1 MKRKIILIFSIFFII
16 VLFIAT
22 GIVVQLNQRID
33 KNPVGT
39 VGNTAGNLYNGGLF
53 CEDDGYVYFSNPYDN
68 YALYRMRPNETEME
82 KLIETETG
90 SINAAGKYFYFYQKG
105 SGSGE
110 GFGYMISTTG
120 IYRAEKENP
129 NKIKCLDRVLSET
142 LVLADNSIYYN
153 TAKQA
158 EGVNLKKID
167 IDGENA
173 EILLNY
179 KITPACVNN
188 SALYFNNTTENGHLM
203 QLPLGSKNAADILAE
218 DMYMPIV
225 DGTTVY
231 YIDVHNN
238 YALVKF
244 DMSSGQKTVLTPER
258 TDLYNIS
265 DLFIYYQTAG
275 DTPQLKRISKDG
287 SSSEVV
293 ANGAYQNINITSQ
306 YVYFQ
311 KFGVE
316 RPVYK
321 TPVNGAVSVSTFE
334 SAKLAGL

>member
-1 MKRKIILIFSIFFII
+1 MKRKIITIFSIICI
-16 VLFIAT
+16 AVAFIAT
-22 GIVVQLNQRID
+22 GIVVQLNQRIV

-53 CEDDGYVYFSNPYDN
+53 CEDDGYVYFSNPYDT

-82 KLIETETG
+82 KLIETETS

-120 IYRAEKENP
+120 VYRAEKENP
-129 NKIKCLDRVLSET
+129 KKIECLDRVLSET
-142 LVLADNSIYYN
+142 MVLADNSIYYN

-167 IDGENA
+167 IDGDNGEV
-173 EILLNY
+173 LLNY

-188 SALYFNNTTENGHLM
+188 SALYFNNTVDNGHLM
-203 QLPLGSKNAADILAE
+203 QLPLGSKNAADILPE

-231 YIDVHNN
+231 YIDIHNN
-238 YALVKF
+238 YALVSY
-244 DMSSGQKTVLTPER
+244 DMSNGQKAFLTTER
-258 TDLYNIS
+258 TDMYNIS
-265 DLFIYYQTAG
+265 DLYIYYQTAG

-287 SSSEVV
+287 RFSEVV
-293 ANGAYQNINITSQ
+293 AEGVYRNINVTSE

-311 KFGVE
+311 KYGTE

-321 TPVNGAVSVSTFE
+321 TPVNGIVSVSTFDA
-334 SAKLAGL
+334 AKLTGF

>member
-1 MKRKIILIFSIFFII
+1 MKRKIIAIFSIICIITVFI
-16 VLFIAT
+16 VT
-22 GIVVQLNQRID
+22 GIVVQLNQRIV

-53 CEDDGYVYFSNPYDN
+53 CEDDGYVYFSNPYDT
-68 YALYRMRPNETEME
+68 YALYRMRPNETEIE
-82 KLIETETG
+82 KLIQTETG

-129 NKIKCLDRVLSET
+129 NKIECLDRILSET
-142 LVLADNSIYYN
+142 MVLADNSIYYN
-153 TAKQA
+153 TAKQE

-179 KITPACVNN
+179 KVTPACVNN
-188 SALYFNNTTENGHLM
+188 SAIYFNNTTDNGHLM

-218 DMYMPIV
+218 DVYMPIV

-231 YIDVHNN
+231 YIDIHNN
-238 YALVKF
+238 YALISY
-244 DMSSGQKTVLTPER
+244 DMSSGEKTVLTTER
-258 TDLYNIS
+258 TDTYNIS

-275 DTPQLKRISKDG
+275 ETPQLKRISKDG
-287 SSSEVV
+287 AFSEVV
-293 ANGAYQNINITSQ
+293 ADGAYHNINITSQ

-321 TPVNGAVSVSTFE
+321 TPVNGIVTVSTFD
-334 SAKLAGL
+334 SAKKTGF

>member
-1 MKRKIILIFSIFFII
+1 MKRKIIAIFSIICIITVFI
-16 VLFIAT
+16 VT
-22 GIVVQLNQRID
+22 GIVVQLNQRIV

-53 CEDDGYVYFSNPYDN
+53 CEDDGYVYFSNPYDT
-68 YALYRMRPNETEME
+68 YALYRMRPNETEIE
-82 KLIETETG
+82 KLIQTETG

-129 NKIKCLDRVLSET
+129 NKIECLDRILSET
-142 LVLADNSIYYN
+142 MVLADNSIYYN
-153 TAKQA
+153 TAKQE

-188 SALYFNNTTENGHLM
+188 SAIYFNNTTDNGHLM

-218 DMYMPIV
+218 DVYMPIV

-231 YIDVHNN
+231 YIDIHNN
-238 YALVKF
+238 YALISY
-244 DMSSGQKTVLTPER
+244 DMSSGEKTVLTTER
-258 TDLYNIS
+258 TDTYNIS

-275 DTPQLKRISKDG
+275 ETPQLKRISKDG
-287 SSSEVV
+287 AFSEVV
-293 ANGAYQNINITSQ
+293 ADGAYHNINITSQ

-321 TPVNGAVSVSTFE
+321 TPVNGIVTVSTFD
-334 SAKLAGL
+334 SAKKTGF

>member
-1 MKRKIILIFSIFFII
+1 MKRKIIAIFSIICIITVFI
-16 VLFIAT
+16 VT
-22 GIVVQLNQRID
+22 GIVVQLNQRIV

-53 CEDDGYVYFSNPYDN
+53 CEDDGYVYFSNPYDT
-68 YALYRMRPNETEME
+68 YALYRMRPNETEIE
-82 KLIETETG
+82 KLIQTETG

-129 NKIKCLDRVLSET
+129 NKIECLDRILSET
-142 LVLADNSIYYN
+142 MVLADNSIYYN
-153 TAKQA
+153 TAKQE

-179 KITPACVNN
+179 KVTPACVNN
-188 SALYFNNTTENGHLM
+188 SAIYFNNTTDNGHLM

-218 DMYMPIV
+218 DVYMPIV

-231 YIDVHNN
+231 YIDIHNN
-238 YALVKF
+238 YALISY
-244 DMSSGQKTVLTPER
+244 DMSSGEKTVLTTER
-258 TDLYNIS
+258 TDTYNIS

-275 DTPQLKRISKDG
+275 ETPQLKRISKDG
-287 SSSEVV
+287 AFSEVV
-293 ANGAYQNINITSQ
+293 ADGAYHNINITSQ

-321 TPVNGAVSVSTFE
+321 TPVNGVVTVSTFD
-334 SAKLAGL
+334 SAKLTGF

>member
-1 MKRKIILIFSIFFII
+1 MKRKIISIFSIICI
-16 VLFIAT
+16 AIAFIAT
-22 GIVVQLNQRID
+22 GIVVQLNQRIV

-53 CEDDGYVYFSNPYDN
+53 CEDDGYVYFSNPYDS
-68 YALYRMRPNETEME
+68 YALYRMRPNETDME

-120 IYRAEKENP
+120 VYRAEKEHP
-129 NKIKCLDRVLSET
+129 NKIECLDRILSET
-142 LVLADNSIYYN
+142 MVLADNSIYYN

-179 KITPACVNN
+179 KVTPACVNN

-218 DMYMPIV
+218 DVYMPIV

-231 YIDVHNN
+231 YIDIHNN
-238 YALVKF
+238 YALVRY
-244 DMSSGQKTVLTPER
+244 DMSNGNKTVLTTER

-265 DLFIYYQTAG
+265 DLYIYYQTAG
-275 DTPQLKRISKDG
+275 DTPQLKRISKEG
-287 SSSEVV
+287 GSSEVI
-293 ANGAYQNINITSQ
+293 ADGAYHNINVTSL

-311 KFGVE
+311 KYGVE

-321 TPVNGAVSVSTFE
+321 TPANGIVSVSTFDE
-334 SAKLAGL
+334 AKLTGF

>member
-1 MKRKIILIFSIFFII
+1 
-16 VLFIAT
+16 
-22 GIVVQLNQRID
+22 
-33 KNPVGT
+33 
-39 VGNTAGNLYNGGLF
+39 
-53 CEDDGYVYFSNPYDN
+53 
-68 YALYRMRPNETEME
+68 
-82 KLIETETG
+82 
-90 SINAAGKYFYFYQKG
+90 
-105 SGSGE
+105 
-110 GFGYMISTTG
+110 
-120 IYRAEKENP
+120 
-129 NKIKCLDRVLSET
+129 
-142 LVLADNSIYYN
+142 
-153 TAKQA
+153 
-158 EGVNLKKID
+158 
-167 IDGENA
+167 
-173 EILLNY
+173 
-179 KITPACVNN
+179 
-188 SALYFNNTTENGHLM
+188 
-203 QLPLGSKNAADILAE
+203 
-218 DMYMPIV
+218 MPIV

-287 SSSEVV
+287 ASSEVV
-293 ANGAYQNINITSQ
+293 ADGAYQNINITSQ